1 LRRFTRFLVSA
12 AESDNSAV
20 TYAAR
25 LAAASGAS
33 VTITNAMEPLPAAV
47 GQHLPQGWDVP
58 QLVRTW
64 NEGLVK
70 RAAARARR
78 SGVNAETLLLD
89 GPAGDALVGE
99 VERGGYDLLVVTAP
113 RNGIVNSTHST
124 AARLVRE
131 CPCPVLF
138 VRASRQ
144 RRSPRILVGVDVHV
158 LRDRKVDILTERL
171 LESALW
177 FAQQLGGD
185 VQVLHAWQSYGDGPM
200 RWAGVPST
208 AIARYHAAAKK
219 EAYKELEKAVAPFSD
234 RIAPS
239 DLHVTMG
246 DPRKVIPPF
255 AKDKRIDLLV
265 IGTVA
270 RSGIAGRVL
279 GNTAEVLLARLPCS
293 MLVMRPE

>member
-1 LRRFTRFLVSA
+1 MRRFTRFLVSA

-33 VTITNAMEPLPAAV
+33 VTITNALEPLPAAV
-47 GQHLPQGWDVP
+47 EQLPQGWDVR
-58 QLVRTW
+58 QLVRSW

-78 SGVNAETLLLD
+78 LGVSAETLLLD
-89 GPAGDALVGE
+89 GSPGDALVRE
-99 VERGGYDLLVVTAP
+99 VERGGYDLLVVSAP
-113 RNGIVNSTHST
+113 RNGIVNSTLST

-131 CPCPVLF
+131 SPCPVLV
-138 VRASRQ
+138 VRSSR
-144 RRSPRILVGVDVHV
+144 RRSAPRILVGVDVHV
-158 LRDRKVDILTERL
+158 LRDRNVDAFSERL

-177 FAQQLGGD
+177 FAQHLGGK
-185 VQVLHAWQSYGDGPM
+185 VQVLHAWRSYGEGPM
-200 RWAGVPST
+200 RWAGIPSA

-219 EAYKELEKAVAPFSD
+219 EAYNELEKVVAPFSD
-234 RIAPS
+234 QIARS

-246 DPRKVIPPF
+246 DPRQVIPPF
-255 AKDKRIDLLV
+255 AKAKRVDLLV

-270 RSGIAGRVL
+270 RSGIAGRAL

-293 MLVMRPE
+293 MLVIRPE